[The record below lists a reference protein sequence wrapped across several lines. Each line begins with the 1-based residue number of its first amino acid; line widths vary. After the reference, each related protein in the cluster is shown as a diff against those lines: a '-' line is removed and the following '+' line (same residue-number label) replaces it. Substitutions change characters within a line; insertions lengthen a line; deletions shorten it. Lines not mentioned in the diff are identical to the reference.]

1 MKEKCK
7 GCSFQK
13 IITVTDKEEGRVE
26 KREKR
31 RNEGEKAVVR
41 TLAFA
46 LGEKRTW
53 EALSILA
60 LAACGESGWELHR
73 HGRGCILHNDCL
85 WPVSLPSPL
94 LIN

>member
-31 RNEGEKAVVR
+31 RNEGEK
-41 TLAFA
+41 
-46 LGEKRTW
+46 
-53 EALSILA
+53 
-60 LAACGESGWELHR
+60 
-73 HGRGCILHNDCL
+73 GRGRAQKDGYTE
-85 WPVSLPSPL
+85 VGTAGG
-94 LIN
+94 